1 MFCVDNDEEGM
12 KALSYLLKCLEA
24 RGRHHFNARDQ
35 HKNWYDGDSFSF

>member
-24 RGRHHFNARDQ
+24 RGKTSFQCKKSTQKLDQ
-35 HKNWYDGDSFSF
+35 V